1 MEGRHQSAF
10 FLRPRPRRGPS
21 CVASR
26 RAARCSLVYRAASF
40 RRGRR
45 RPQTPGR
52 RWAAVL
58 PTWCVVVGRGA
69 ARPRDDGSPRLCRR
83 VAGVAGRFGRVAPK
97 PVVCN
102 ARWEARR
109 DSGQRR
115 RYRGA
120 PTLATLRRPRAPG
133 PTLRMALS
141 EQPHFLGSDRHTSCF
156 GSRCK
161 RKHNSI
167 APRAHRSTNQRAGF
181 SRRCCLAI
189 ATQETLSLTVETAS
203 KALQAVI

>member
-1 MEGRHQSAF
+1 MGPRACAGASLAWRDVSAA
-10 FLRPRPRRGPS
+10 LRPC
-21 CVASR
+21 CVQCA
-26 RAARCSLVYRAASF
+26 L
-40 RRGRR
+40 G
-45 RPQTPGR
+45 
-52 RWAAVL
+52 
-58 PTWCVVVGRGA
+58 
-69 ARPRDDGSPRLCRR
+69 
-83 VAGVAGRFGRVAPK
+83 
-97 PVVCN
+97 
-102 ARWEARR
+102 ARR
-109 DSGQRR
+109 LAAAEALA
-115 RYRGA
+115 GA
-120 PTLATLRRPRAPG
+120 LGPAVLRRPRAPG

>member
-1 MEGRHQSAF
+1 MEGPHRNVFFRH
-10 FLRPRPRRGPS
+10 LLPRRGPS

-58 PTWCVVVGRGA
+58 PTSCVVVVRGA

-102 ARWEARR
+102 ARMEARR

-141 EQPHFLGSDRHTSCF
+141 SSPISLDRIDTLAALARGVNASKTPGGLGSSELRTE
-156 GSRCK
+156 SR
-161 RKHNSI
+161 
-167 APRAHRSTNQRAGF
+167 
-181 SRRCCLAI
+181 
-189 ATQETLSLTVETAS
+189 V
-203 KALQAVI
+203 